1 MEKRKEALSA
11 SDESELGDNSA
22 KGDNHETKVLVR
34 SCTNLGNISVLTEYV
49 EEIFQEYLS
58 SSKDELEEAARKL
71 KNMNPAPMNTM
82 LQKQPREEAIEKR
95 IKRSKMVVEDV
106 PPTTPLAPDQP
117 VEPTTSNKGKGKK
130 RKRKTPSERPDQP
143 VPATTGRR
151 KKRKQ
156 ETSCVGP
163 KKPRHCSLCK
173 NPTKGHKN
181 VKNCPRNKK
190 K

>member
-1 MEKRKEALSA
+1 MLFFLTSRHILAAVHFNFNLHREDKCKESNGEERVRVSYPKFKNGEA
-11 SDESELGDNSA
+11 
-22 KGDNHETKVLVR
+22 TVR
-34 SCTNLGNISVLTEYV
+34 SVKINPNFEYV

-106 PPTTPLAPDQP
+106 PPTTPLASDQP
-117 VEPTTSNKGKGKK
+117 VEPTTSNKRKGKK
-130 RKRKTPSERPDQP
+130 RKQKTSSEGPDQP

-163 KKPRHCSLCK
+163 KKPRHCSL
-173 NPTKGHKN
+173 
-181 VKNCPRNKK
+181 
-190 K
+190 